1 MSAAQ
6 SIRPAIRFR
15 GRSFLALVLAPVAPL
30 DAWFEELDLL
40 AARSPGF
47 FVGRAV
53 VLDLSGLPLAR
64 EEIARVVASLGDRN
78 IRITA
83 IEAAPAGTLD
93 ATLPPPISGG
103 RDARTVETDA
113 TSRAASAKAQSSL
126 VLDQPVRS
134 GQTIANPGGDVIVVG
149 PVGSGAEI
157 IAGGSIH
164 VYGTLRGRA
173 IAGTTGNSAARIFC
187 RKLEAELLAID
198 GLYCT
203 ADSMDA
209 QLRGKPAQAWL
220 KGDAMLIAALD

>member
-1 MSAAQ
+1 VSAAQ

-30 DAWFEELDLL
+30 DAWFQELDQL

-53 VLDLSGLPLAR
+53 VLDLSGLPVAR
-64 EEIARVVASLGDRN
+64 EEIARLVASLADRS

-113 TSRAASAKAQSSL
+113 MSSGASAKAQSSL

>member
-53 VLDLSGLPLAR
+53 VLDLAGMSMPR
-64 EEIARVVASLGDRN
+64 EEIARLVASLADRD

-83 IEAAPAGTLD
+83 IEAAPAGALD
-93 ATLPPPISGG
+93 AALPPAISGG

>member
-1 MSAAQ
+1 VSAAQ

-53 VLDLSGLPLAR
+53 VLDLAGMSMPR
-64 EEIARVVASLGDRN
+64 EEIARLVASLADRD

-83 IEAAPAGTLD
+83 IEAAPAGALD
-93 ATLPPPISGG
+93 AALPPAISGG